1 VERRLAAILAAD
13 VVGYSR
19 LMGQDEAGTLAALSS
34 LRKDRLE
41 PLIAQHGGRVVK
53 LMGDGILV
61 EFSSVVEAVNCAVAW
76 QDAIAGKRLQ
86 YRIGINLGDII
97 IEEGDIYGDGVNVAA
112 RLEGLAAPGGICLS
126 GGAHDEVRN
135 KLSLAFE
142 DLGDQAFKNIEE
154 PVRAYRVTRK
164 RPAAPPAEDR
174 ALGPAPPD
182 KPSIAVLPFDNMS
195 GDPEQEYFSD
205 GITEDIITELSR
217 YDELRVV
224 ARNSSFSYKGKSVRI
239 QEIARDLGVA
249 YVLEGSVRKAGARV
263 RITAQLIEAASGNHI
278 WAERYDGELENI
290 FDLQDE
296 ITRAIAMVLP
306 IRLQGAIHEN
316 ARRKP
321 SENLTA
327 YDYYLRG
334 RWLFDQTSGQNPE
347 ALALLGKAVEL
358 DPSCAHAYG
367 AIAIAYAYSV
377 FTLSPLSADPT
388 VEARANIERAL
399 ATGTGN
405 AFIHA
410 NAADVYLICGD
421 HDLAMSHSQ
430 RALSLNPN
438 DLDALL
444 NRGFY
449 EAYTGEALAGVERLI
464 EALRYNPHAPD
475 YLKEPLAEAYYMLG
489 DYEKAIEIYR
499 RWQNPPIHM
508 YSHLAACYAQLGRMD
523 EAQAAAAAFKEGC
536 PPDADFDFYA
546 AAHARLCKHSK
557 DAEHWL
563 DGYRKAGLLN

>member
-1 VERRLAAILAAD
+1 
-13 VVGYSR
+13 
-19 LMGQDEAGTLAALSS
+19 
-34 LRKDRLE
+34 
-41 PLIAQHGGRVVK
+41 
-53 LMGDGILV
+53 
-61 EFSSVVEAVNCAVAW
+61 
-76 QDAIAGKRLQ
+76 
-86 YRIGINLGDII
+86 
-97 IEEGDIYGDGVNVAA
+97 
-112 RLEGLAAPGGICLS
+112 
-126 GGAHDEVRN
+126 
-135 KLSLAFE
+135 
-142 DLGDQAFKNIEE
+142 
-154 PVRAYRVTRK
+154 
-164 RPAAPPAEDR
+164 
-174 ALGPAPPD
+174 
-182 KPSIAVLPFDNMS
+182 MS
-195 GDPEQEYFSD
+195 GDAEQEYFSD

-217 YDELRVV
+217 FDELFVI
-224 ARNSSFSYKGKSVRI
+224 ARNSTFSYKGKSVRV

-249 YVLEGSVRKAGARV
+249 YVVEGSVRKAGARV

-296 ITRAIAMVLP
+296 ITRAIATVLP
-306 IRLQGAIHEN
+306 IRLQGAIHES

-334 RWLFDQTSGQNPE
+334 CWLFDQTSGQNPE

-388 VEARANIERAL
+388 IEARANIERAL

-405 AFIHA
+405 ASIHA
-410 NAADVYLICGD
+410 DAADVYLICGD

-430 RALSLNPN
+430 RALSINPN
-438 DLDALL
+438 DLAALL
-444 NRGFY
+444 NRGFL
-449 EAYTGEALAGVERLI
+449 EAYTGDALAGVEHLV
-464 EALRYNPHAPD
+464 EALRYNPQAPD
-475 YLKEPLAEAYYMLG
+475 YLKEPLAEAYYMLR

-508 YSHLAACYAQLGRMD
+508 YTHLAACYAQLGRMD
-523 EAQAAAAAFKEGC
+523 EAQAAAAIFKEGC

-546 AAHARLCKHSK
+546 AAHARLCKYSE

-563 DGYRKAGLLN
+563 EGYRKVGLLD